1 MTRSLTGPQTSA
13 VQAGTVGLL
22 IFVEM
27 LFDSG
32 TLRVCS
38 AGYDFAWGGNT
49 WVGVGQLGAVEPV
62 REAETGEVSGLAFSL
77 SGVPSTHISIA
88 MNEAYQGRTVRV
100 YVGLLDANYALIGT
114 PVLEWEGSIDIMAIE
129 DNGQTSTIRVT
140 AENELFDFERPNVL
154 LLTDEDQ
161 QKLFTGDL
169 GLQYA
174 AQMVDRPLVWP
185 SAEYFK
191 RG

>member
-1 MTRSLTGPQTSA
+1 MTRSLTGGQTTA
-13 VQAGTVGLL
+13 VQSAGLGLL

-32 TLRVCS
+32 ALRVCS
-38 AGYDFAWGGNT
+38 AGYDYAWNSFT
-49 WVGVGQLGAVEPV
+49 WLGVGQLGTVEPV
-62 REAETGEVSGLAFSL
+62 RESETGEVSGLAFSL
-77 SGVPSTHISIA
+77 SGVPSTHISLA
-88 MNEAYQGRTVRV
+88 MNEPYQGRTVRV
-100 YVGLLDANYALIGT
+100 YFGLLDANYALIGT
-114 PVLEWEGSIDIMAIE
+114 PVLEWEGAIDIMTIE
-129 DNGQTSTIRVT
+129 DSGTTSTIRVT

-191 RG
+191 R